1 MGALRNTGTRWRD
14 RARRGGL
21 IDRFRLPISNVP
33 TCTLS
38 RDMSGSI
45 VPDDVA
51 RAESSITPREYT
63 RRVVAQLPGVFTFLW
78 LQQEVLKQ
86 WVGVT
91 PESHPLLYFCIGT
104 PTVVFYL
111 SHTDVLTP

>member
-1 MGALRNTGTRWRD
+1 M
-14 RARRGGL
+14 
-21 IDRFRLPISNVP
+21 LPVNYDA
-33 TCTLS
+33 TLKFS

-51 RAESSITPREYT
+51 RTENSVTPAEYT
-63 RRVVAQLPGVFTFLW
+63 RRVVAQLPGMFMFLW

-86 WVGVT
+86 WVAVT
-91 PESHPLLYFCIGT
+91 PPSHPLLYFCIGT